1 MGTDI
6 GGQERIGTTPFAPG
20 HVAPERR
27 PQFAIVGRGFS
38 GMMVAIAL
46 LRRLKAPFDL
56 CLFDPNPLMEIGE
69 TLTGP
74 ADCEILNSRV
84 RDLSLDP
91 DDSGDFARW
100 LQEDE
105 DFRLLV
111 PAAIPGFEHLFV
123 PKSVFRRYVM
133 DWFARSLAARTDV
146 HMRVSNASVRDAWL
160 TGEGITLALENAPEA
175 EAEASHLILATGF
188 GINGRHRAGSRRE
201 EPRDSVVIVGG
212 GIRAIDRLLCLRE
225 KGFAGQITLV
235 SPSRFL
241 PESHTQLAAGPLE
254 RPLALTGNL
263 RALVRTL
270 RRAADEAEAAGKSWQ
285 SVFNALRP
293 EAASLW
299 SGLSLAERKRFMRH
313 ILPVYESHRNRL
325 PPRHFQRLRTELQNP
340 RTRHLSGRITG
351 QDSTGYVLETRGTGA
366 REHIKA
372 DCLFDERPPPSD
384 LSSGLI
390 KALIGRGLAM
400 TDDLG
405 AGLSVTPN
413 GALKTAHGSS
423 ERLLAIGPLLS
434 GTLPDSDLAHSIVA
448 QAFLLAQMISDGDAR
463 GPQQN
468 AVLTQ

>member
-74 ADCEILNSRV
+74 ADFEILNSRV

-105 DFRLLV
+105 DFRRLV

-133 DWFARSLAARTDV
+133 DRFARSLAARTDV
-146 HMRVSNASVRDAWL
+146 HMRVSNAWVRDAWL
-160 TGEGITLALENAPEA
+160 TGEGITLALENAPET

-188 GINGRHRAGSRRE
+188 GINGRHRAGSRQE

-225 KGFAGQITLV
+225 KGFAGRITLV
-235 SPSRFL
+235 SPNRFL
-241 PESHTQLAAGPLE
+241 PESHTLLAAGPLE
-254 RPLALTGNL
+254 KPLALTGNL
-263 RALVRTL
+263 KALVRAL
-270 RRAADEAEAAGKSWQ
+270 RAAAAEAEAAGKGWQ

-293 EAASLW
+293 EAATLW
-299 SGLSLAERKRFMRH
+299 SGLSITERQRFIRH

-325 PPRHFQRLRTELQNP
+325 PPTHSQRLRQELQNP
-340 RTRHLSGRITG
+340 ATRHVAGRIIG
-351 QDSTGYVLETRGTGA
+351 QDSTGYILEPRGTGG
-366 REHIKA
+366 REHITA
-372 DCLFDERPPPSD
+372 DCLFDDRSPPSD

-390 KALIGRGLAM
+390 QALIRRGLAVA
-400 TDDLG
+400 DDLG
-405 AGLSVTPN
+405 LGLSVTRGGGLQTDQ
-413 GALKTAHGSS
+413 GASS
-423 ERLLAIGPLLS
+423 RLAAIGPLLL
-434 GTLPDSDLAHSIVA
+434 GTLPDSDLAHTIVA
-448 QAFLLAQMISDGDAR
+448 QAFTLAQTIAEGGAR
-463 GPQQN
+463 APHAN
-468 AVLTQ
+468 AGLTQ